1 MQLPDVRRWFVMD
14 KAVFDRV
21 VRYNTTMAMV
31 RRMLSLCLI
40 SEDEYAQIDRIIA
53 NENGLDLS
61 VIYR

>member
-1 MQLPDVRRWFVMD
+1 MD
-14 KAVFDRV
+14 NAVFTRV
-21 VRYNTTMAMV
+21 LRYNTTMAMV
-31 RRMLSLCLI
+31 RRMLSQGLI

>member
-1 MQLPDVRRWFVMD
+1 MD

-31 RRMLSLCLI
+31 RRMLSLGLI
-40 SEDEYAQIDRIIA
+40 SKDEYAQIDRIIA